1 LDHLLILLISAIAII
16 LVAYALSTDIFAPLL
31 AFIHEKFNEKYGF
44 PRNVKTG
51 KEGLIGKTAIVKTA
65 FIKDPEKELYRGKVS
80 LNAELWNAVI
90 SIEEGRTLAAN
101 EKVEIVG
108 INGITLKIKPF
119 A

>member
-1 LDHLLILLISAIAII
+1 LEHLLILSISAIAIV
-16 LVAYALSTDIFAPLL
+16 LVAYALSSDILAPLL
-31 AFIHEKFNEKYGF
+31 VLMHEKFNEKYGF

-51 KEGLIGKTAIVKTA
+51 KEGLIGKAAIVKTA
-65 FIKDPEKELYRGKVS
+65 FIKDPEKEFYRGKVS

-90 SIEEGRTLAAN
+90 SIEEGRTLAAD

-108 INGITLKIKPF
+108 IDGITLKIKPF